1 LDGRAWSISCERNRE
16 RFFKGVASAGSPAA
30 QAFGSRE
37 EGAAALEDLFAVGR
51 ASTAATVPAPLAE
64 AQTRLL
70 FAQIKQAGIAPPA
83 HSASGL
89 PRPDAQQGYA
99 LVQRTLTALA
109 RGEALP
115 EPSARLLEAR
125 GRQRQLAG
133 RSADLYGQVRCA
145 GCGQFASA
153 IRGHLCLRTAA
164 QLQRS
169 LCRQLGAP
177 PGAYPEAALKALLAE
192 ARAGPVTMRHAAT
205 SEQVQVSLDGLLP
218 ALRVGFAPVSWA
230 AGPRVATSGGG
241 VLVVCAP
248 EAGPPVP
255 TPSDPVARAASATG
269 LVLDDPAA
277 MLGNETVPVQVWLAS
292 ADIRQLA
299 AGAWTHA
306 RQIPPSVS
314 LLLRR
319 EAPRLA
325 ADPSLPTELRERA
338 RALAER
344 TFRPSKAGVLAE
356 QLRSLAQA
364 ALAATGGVSCER
376 CGAWYERRTEH
387 ACAGVALDP
396 RVAGQQAEREAAT
409 LGFNEGGQV
418 LIANAVRLGRIAP
431 ADAGPLLR
439 LARAWAVLDDQ
450 ALTAGKIASAVQLWE
465 QGIGRLDQ
473 PATSPE
479 AALLQTLSAEGDLA
493 SAVLRA
499 NAGERITPDQEQR
512 LLALAGLPDREALRT
527 HALAQEALW
536 QERQR
541 IVQRLHDETAVQ
553 RVGGGWEVTLPD
565 GSATK
570 VRTRAEALS
579 AHRQRGRR
587 HWRRTGR
594 GGGRSRPRCGCSRC
608 TGGTRYGWEAWMLG
622 ALGLG

>member
-1 LDGRAWSISCERNRE
+1 MSCERNRE

-51 ASTAATVPAPLAE
+51 TSTAAAVPAPLAE

-70 FAQIKQAGIAPPA
+70 FAQMKRAGIAPPA
-83 HSASGL
+83 HSTSGL

-99 LVQRTLTALA
+99 LVQRTLSALA

-153 IRGHLCLRTAA
+153 TRGHLCPLTATAA

-169 LCRQLGAP
+169 PCRQLGAP
-177 PGAYPEAALKALLAE
+177 PGAELEAALKALLAE
-192 ARAGPVTMRHAAT
+192 ARAGPVTMRHTAT
-205 SEQVQVSLDGLLP
+205 GEQVQVSLDGLLP
-218 ALRVGFAPVSWA
+218 ALRVGFAPPSWA
-230 AGPRVATSGGG
+230 AGPRVATPGGG

-248 EAGPPVP
+248 EAGPPAPELV
-255 TPSDPVARAASATG
+255 DPVAKAASATG

-277 MLGNETVPVQVWLAS
+277 VLGNETVPVQAWMAS

-306 RQIPPSVS
+306 RQIPPTVS

-325 ADPSLPTELRERA
+325 ADTTLPAELRERA
-338 RALAER
+338 RTLAER
-344 TFRPSKAGVLAE
+344 TFRPSEAGVLAE
-356 QLRSLAQA
+356 QLRGLAQA

-376 CGAWYERRTEH
+376 CGAWYERGTEH
-387 ACAGVALDP
+387 TCAGVALDP
-396 RVAGQQAEREAAT
+396 RVAGQQAEREAAA

-450 ALTAGKIASAVQLWE
+450 ALTAGKIATAVQLWE
-465 QGIGRLDQ
+465 QGLGQSDR
-473 PATSPE
+473 PATTPE
-479 AALLQTLSAEGDLA
+479 AALLQTLSAEDDLA
-493 SAVLRA
+493 SVIFRA
-499 NAGERITPDQEQR
+499 NAGERIARDQEQR
-512 LLALAGLPDREALRT
+512 LLALAGMLDREALRR

-536 QERQR
+536 QERQQ
-541 IVQRLHDETAVQ
+541 IVRSLQTAT
-553 RVGGGWEVTLPD
+553 EVERPVLE
-565 GSATK
+565 
-570 VRTRAEALS
+570 RALAENGT
-579 AHRQRGRR
+579 RGRVLAAAVR
-587 HWRRTGR
+587 MLPLRWRDTLRA
-594 GGGRSRPRCGCSRC
+594 GGDLPPPADDDREGS
-608 TGGTRYGWEAWMLG
+608 GG
-622 ALGLG
+622 